1 MLGDTFDPA
10 AVKLIPTLLSLTFVT
25 IRVISAAAWYDA
37 IYKYMYI
44 CHHIHLYVYVCMFVC
59 VHIHMLP
66 IAFLKMPRCARGA
79 R

>member
-25 IRVISAAAWYDA
+25 IRVISTAAWYDA
-37 IYKYMYI
+37 IYKYANI
-44 CHHIHLYVYVCMFVC
+44 CHSMHLYMYVW
-59 VHIHMLP
+59 
-66 IAFLKMPRCARGA
+66 RSARGA